1 MCLLSRVRHICGHI
15 SLDPNND
22 DGYSWTVFRACK
34 YADELDDTLF
44 CAYGEGMVSQTHT
57 KFVDR
62 DDFCPFC
69 SQEGGVKEKE
79 DPGNL
84 ADDENSQPRE

>member
-1 MCLLSRVRHICGHI
+1 
-15 SLDPNND
+15 
-22 DGYSWTVFRACK
+22 
-34 YADELDDTLF
+34 
-44 CAYGEGMVSQTHT
+44 MVSQTHT

-69 SQEGGVKEKE
+69 AQEGGVKEKE